1 MEWRNTNMFETL
13 SLLTLQQYWWFIV
26 ALLGALFVFLMFV
39 QGGQTLLNTLAKTE
53 KEKNVIIASLGR
65 KWELGFTSLV
75 MFGGALFA
83 AFPLLYAVSFG
94 GAYYVWMAILF
105 CFIIQAV
112 SYEYRKK
119 PNNFFGQKNYERFLY
134 INGSVGIILIGI
146 ALATFYT
153 GGNFIKNDMN
163 LSAWTNHTY
172 GLEAVLNPFNIA
184 FGLTI
189 FFLARAQASLYFIN
203 NIGESIIVQRAR
215 EQLKMDA
222 ILFVGFFLMFAGMLL
237 FMSGV
242 AYSEKSFDVVNYKF
256 LHNLFET
263 PVILVSLLT
272 GVLLVL
278 YAFYI
283 TLFKASK
290 KGIWFSGVGTVMTV
304 VSLLSLLGYNQTAI
318 YPSLS
323 DIDSSL
329 TIENSS
335 GSHYTLTVMSY
346 VSLMVPFV
354 LGYIYLVWKSMD
366 KKQLTSEEVESDHH
380 HY

>member
-1 MEWRNTNMFETL
+1 MFETFT
-13 SLLTLQQYWWFIV
+13 LLTLQQYWWFIV
-26 ALLGALFVFLMFV
+26 SLLGGLFVFLMFV

-53 KEKNVIIASLGR
+53 EEKNVIIASLGR

-119 PNNFFGQKNYERFLY
+119 PNNFLGQKTYEKFLY
-134 INGSVGIILIGI
+134 INGSLGIILIGI

-153 GGNFIKNDMN
+153 GGNFIKNEMN
-163 LSAWTNHTY
+163 LSSWTNHTY
-172 GLEAVLNPFNIA
+172 GLEAILNPFNVA
-184 FGLTI
+184 FGLMI
-189 FFLARAQASLYFIN
+189 FFLARVQANLYFIN
-203 NIGESIIVQRAR
+203 NLDVETIVNRAR
-215 EQLKMDA
+215 KQLQNDA
-222 ILFVGFFLMFAGMLL
+222 MLFLAFFLAVVITLGMLSGVVYDESGFKVIEYQFFWNLVTSPLLLVILFV
-237 FMSGV
+237 
-242 AYSEKSFDVVNYKF
+242 
-256 LHNLFET
+256 
-263 PVILVSLLT
+263 

-278 YAFYI
+278 FALYI
-283 TLFKASK
+283 TLFRSST
-290 KGIWFSGVGTVMTV
+290 KGIWYSGVGTVLTV
-304 VSLLSLLGYNQTAI
+304 VAVLSLIGFNQTAI
-318 YPSLS
+318 YPSLC

-335 GSHYTLTVMSY
+335 GSHYTLTAMSY
-346 VSLMVPFV
+346 VSLMLPFV

-366 KKQLTSEEVESDHH
+366 KEKITSEEVESDHH